1 MSVCATLLLEH
12 VPTIQTLAS
21 FDTGGDATQIL
32 ASFDTGDDGANGSIT
47 ALVLK
52 FSKWIIGITILG
64 FLYRNMMISNSDKE
78 PKEKERENHQNT
90 RAFMW
95 AIGIQLGVWAIFG
108 LVDTLQ
114 QNALN

>member
-12 VPTIQTLAS
+12 APTIQTLAS
-21 FDTGGDATQIL
+21 FNTGSDTTQIL
-32 ASFDTGDDGANGSIT
+32 ASLDTGDDGANGSIT

-52 FSKWIIGITILG
+52 FSKWIIAATVLG
-64 FLYRNMMISNSDKE
+64 FLYRNMMISNSDKD
-78 PKEKERENHQNT
+78 PAVKERENHQNT

-114 QNALN
+114 QNALS